1 MQRKLVSILWQN
13 WQRQIYYKSYLTEG
27 KEKNLNQMTILKVQ
41 ICEICT
47 GIILLIY
54 YKFSTPHTTG
64 TKD

>member
-1 MQRKLVSILWQN
+1 M
-13 WQRQIYYKSYLTEG
+13 QIYFKSYWTEG
-27 KEKNLNQMTILKVQ
+27 KEKNPNQMMILQVQ
-41 ICEICT
+41 IWKICP